1 MEGRGREQGDGF
13 HELDFRDQGV
23 EPVGSNIAKETH
35 RFWEALAIIAGI
47 FLALHAALSLLLTN
61 QIFIFRFFSC
71 AELAI
76 GLGTVII
83 DAWFLT
89 HI

>member
-1 MEGRGREQGDGF
+1 MGT
-13 HELDFRDQGV
+13 
-23 EPVGSNIAKETH
+23 NIAKETH

-47 FLALHAALSLLLTN
+47 FLVLHAILSLVCIN
-61 QIFIFRFFSC
+61 QIFLFRFFSW

-83 DAWFLT
+83 DGWFLM

>member
-1 MEGRGREQGDGF
+1 
-13 HELDFRDQGV
+13 
-23 EPVGSNIAKETH
+23 VGTNIAKETH

-47 FLALHAALSLLLTN
+47 FLVLHAALSLVFMD
-61 QIFIFRFFSC
+61 QIFLFRFFSW

-83 DAWFLT
+83 DGWFLT

>member
-1 MEGRGREQGDGF
+1 
-13 HELDFRDQGV
+13 
-23 EPVGSNIAKETH
+23 VGTNIAKETH

-47 FLALHAALSLLLTN
+47 FLVLHATLSLVFMN
-61 QIFIFRFFSC
+61 QIFLFRFFSW

-83 DAWFLT
+83 DGWFLT